1 MPTALYHEEVCFFLQ
16 EGKLEIASAVQTA
29 PTPLSPDLTT
39 TRGSMIPMLSVRG
52 DNFRFAVA
60 GETCATQT
68 TLIGLV
74 ESQRQVAG
82 SRELAAESV

>member
-1 MPTALYHEEVCFFLQ
+1 
-16 EGKLEIASAVQTA
+16 
-29 PTPLSPDLTT
+29 
-39 TRGSMIPMLSVRG
+39 MIPMLSVRG